1 MPHIVFV
8 PFIGFRVREDEMREL
23 GMSLPGFKQ
32 RAAAIAELPAL
43 GLLTL
48 AGMLPESWTCRYHG
62 APSANEGVIE
72 QILAEQPDLVAVSAL
87 TASIEEAYRFCQRV
101 REAGVPVAMG
111 GLHAT
116 VCAEEAS
123 SYCDAVVMGEGEAVW
138 RELLADAALG
148 PLRPIYLAGR
158 GQADPALAIAPV

>member
-8 PFIGFRVREDEMREL
+8 PFTGFRVREDEMREL

-48 AGMLPESWTCRYHG
+48 AGMLPDSWTCCYHG

-72 QILAEQPDLVAVSAL
+72 RILAEQPDLVAVSAL

-101 REAGVPVAMG
+101 REAGVETRLIALTGYGQPADVARSRQAGFDDHLVKPLDPNKLTRVLRQLERPPG
-111 GLHAT
+111 GQV
-116 VCAEEAS
+116 VCAA
-123 SYCDAVVMGEGEAVW
+123 GE
-138 RELLADAALG
+138 
-148 PLRPIYLAGR
+148 
-158 GQADPALAIAPV
+158 